1 MHEFELPRG
10 CGLVLGAPLS
20 LEIGISGFWETGEQ
34 ILRLGFEIQKFPQ
47 LLPRVPAALDHS
59 PQRVLAMPL
68 GQPRR
73 LTPESVGHRLL
84 GIE

>member
-34 ILRLGFEIQKFPQ
+34 ILRLGFEIQKFA
-47 LLPRVPAALDHS
+47 PATCPPCPPHS
-59 PQRVLAMPL
+59 V
-68 GQPRR
+68 
-73 LTPESVGHRLL
+73 TDYSVCL
-84 GIE
+84 